1 MRFNACL
8 IGLVFASSAGAQDVI
23 RYDFAIRV
31 LSNTVPSG
39 DLASIGVNEVGTF
52 TLIALDDR
60 TIFPSSPTTP
70 TFQAHQVLDVSVSV
84 GSFSSGAA
92 EGAYPS
98 TNEILGLLIDDNT
111 LLGPSGPFFDS
122 FILLPQFADP
132 EIGNTAFSLSRRN
145 TDTAPTFLNGLDLP
159 RSLDLSATTPGLFPE
174 FHIPSDLAG
183 GDVVFDVFDV
193 TITVIP
199 TPGTGALLALTG
211 LAAMRRRR

>member
-39 DLASIGVNEVGTF
+39 DLSSIGVNEVGTF

-70 TFQAHQVLDVSVSV
+70 TFQTHQVLDVSVSV

-92 EGAYPS
+92 EGAYPN

-111 LLGPSGPFFDS
+111 PLGPSGPFYDS
-122 FILLPQFADP
+122 LLLLPQFASP
-132 EIGNTAFSLSRRN
+132 EIGSAVFSLRRQN
-145 TDTAPTFLNGLDLP
+145 TSFAPTFLNGLDLP
-159 RSLDLSATTPGLFPE
+159 RSLDLSATAPGLFPE
-174 FHIPSDLAG
+174 LNIPSELAG
-183 GDVVFDVFDV
+183 GSVVFDIFDV